1 MTQSSNEK
9 LSFAV
14 FIKVAKSLNKQLV
27 LTALLSSLGDMNLN
41 TVQKK

>member
-1 MTQSSNEK
+1 MTQRSNEK

-27 LTALLSSLGDMNLN
+27 LTDLLSSLGDMNLN
-41 TVQKK
+41 TVQK